1 MRAVWAGVAGLA
13 ALVVPLPAHAHP
25 HIFIDA
31 AIEVVFAPDG
41 RAEGV
46 RLRWSYDDFFSLTLV
61 AERGLDPDFDG
72 VLTPEE
78 LAQQD
83 DQVCRSYG
91 MAFGTPEYAQCRQFQ
106 QADRTAKYQ
115 AYQQRQAA
123 ESVARSLQN
132 AAAQKER
139 QKTLNQRC
147 YFTEP
152 DKSGWSKRVCE
163 SY

>member
-1 MRAVWAGVAGLA
+1 MIQLKWGAPIALVLCLAVAGCQ
-13 ALVVPLPAHAHP
+13 
-25 HIFIDA
+25 
-31 AIEVVFAPDG
+31 
-41 RAEGV
+41 
-46 RLRWSYDDFFSLTLV
+46 
-61 AERGLDPDFDG
+61 
-72 VLTPEE
+72 TPEE

-83 DQVCRSYG
+83 DSICRGYG
-91 MAFGTPEYAQCRQFQ
+91 LQFGTSEYAQCRQFQ
-106 QADRTAKYQ
+106 QADRTAKYR

-139 QKTLNQRC
+139 NKQNNQRC

>member
-1 MRAVWAGVAGLA
+1 MVQLKWGAPVALVLCLAVAGCQ
-13 ALVVPLPAHAHP
+13 
-25 HIFIDA
+25 
-31 AIEVVFAPDG
+31 
-41 RAEGV
+41 
-46 RLRWSYDDFFSLTLV
+46 
-61 AERGLDPDFDG
+61 
-72 VLTPEE
+72 TPEE

-83 DQVCRSYG
+83 DSICRGYG
-91 MAFGTPEYAQCRQFQ
+91 LQFGTPEYAQCRQFQ
-106 QADRTAKYQ
+106 QADRTAKYR

-139 QKTLNQRC
+139 DKKNNQRC